1 MYERKVYVKI
11 NMIKKILKIILKFSV
26 SIVMIGCIFMAL
38 VFYCNWGPFNK
49 LRTLWVTT
57 AMTTFKHQWLATDF
71 ISGTEINKILNSNRV
86 VATNDKTNID
96 ESKVNNNSSEK
107 SESNLG
113 DMVVKASSFSTS
125 DNISII
131 NINENN
137 YTGKLMIVDN
147 PKRIQLATIDKFSL
161 NIKGDKLLELAQNNY
176 AVAAINA
183 SAFVDPNGTGN
194 GGVPMGIVVKDGKVI
209 YNDTSGA
216 FNIVGFDY
224 SGRLITGQF
233 TLEDIA
239 KNNIKDAVSFGPAL
253 IINGKPVTIEGD
265 GGSGLQPRTA
275 IGQTAD
281 GKVLLLE
288 IDGRQPLYS
297 VGASI
302 KDVQDI
308 LVRYGA
314 INASNLDGGSST
326 AMYYNGKIINKP
338 CGPLGSTGGRYLP
351 TAFLV
356 TK

>member
-1 MYERKVYVKI
+1 M
-11 NMIKKILKIILKFSV
+11 V
-26 SIVMIGCIFMAL
+26 SILIVFCVFMSL
-38 VFYCNWGPFNK
+38 VFYSNFNLFKK

-57 AMTTFKHQWLATDF
+57 AMTTFNHKWLATDF
-71 ISGTEINKILNSNRV
+71 ISNTEINRILNSNRV
-86 VATNDKTNID
+86 VATDAKTNTGENTVKTD
-96 ESKVNNNSSEK
+96 ALQENNNDSD
-107 SESNLG
+107 N
-113 DMVVKASSFSTS
+113 MIAKASNFSTS
-125 DNISII
+125 DNISIVD
-131 NINENN
+131 INENN

-147 PKRIQLATIDKFSL
+147 PKRIKLATINEFSL
-161 NIKGDKLLELAQNNY
+161 NIKGDKLLELAQKNN

-194 GGVPMGIVVKDGKVI
+194 GGVPMGIVVKDGEVL
-209 YNDTSGA
+209 YNDTSGP

-233 TLEDIA
+233 TLDDIQ

-253 IINGKPVTIEGD
+253 IINSEPVTIEGD

-275 IGQTAD
+275 IGQTID
-281 GKVLLLE
+281 GKVLILE

-302 KDVQDI
+302 KDIQNI
-308 LVRYGA
+308 LLKYGA

-356 TK
+356 TQ

>member
-1 MYERKVYVKI
+1 MHVKI
-11 NMIKKILKIILKFSV
+11 RKIIKNVLKFII
-26 SIVMIGCIFMAL
+26 SISILFCVFMSL
-38 VFYCNWGPFNK
+38 VFYSNFNSFKK

-71 ISGTEINKILNSNRV
+71 ISDTEINRILNSNRV
-86 VATNDKTNID
+86 VATNAKTNTG
-96 ESKVNNNSSEK
+96 EVMVNAKALQEKNNDSG
-107 SESNLG
+107 N
-113 DMVVKASSFSTS
+113 MIAKASNFSTS
-125 DNISII
+125 DAISIVD
-131 NINENN
+131 INENN

-147 PKRIQLATIDKFSL
+147 PKRIKLATINKFSL
-161 NIKGDKLLELAQNNY
+161 NIKGDKLLELAQKNN

-183 SAFVDPNGTGN
+183 SAFVDPDGTGN
-194 GGVPMGIVVKDGKVI
+194 GGVPMGIVVKDGEVL
-209 YNDTSGA
+209 YNDTSGS

-233 TLEDIA
+233 TLEDIQ

-253 IINGKPVTIEGD
+253 IINGEPVTIEGD

-275 IGQTAD
+275 IGQTID
-281 GKVLLLE
+281 GKVLILE

-302 KDVQDI
+302 KDIQNI
-308 LVRYGA
+308 LLRYGA

-326 AMYYNGKIINKP
+326 AMYYNGEIINKP

-356 TK
+356 TQ